1 MKLYGSRK
9 RKKKP
14 VDPAVSTAGTEPKSG
29 GAAGE
34 NASDSKKRKKALRR
48 ALTVIGV
55 IVLVVVGVV
64 VGYSVWEK
72 PPDTADKKIQATP
85 TPTPTPK
92 PTATP
97 SVATPE
103 PSEEPDPDEIIDDF
117 DGALMTDR
125 DDGIYTFLLVGR
137 DHESNST
144 DTVLIGRLDTNDH
157 TINCVNIPRDTMI
170 NISWGSTPKKINAV
184 YPGYSNSGKDPVA
197 GLKTHVKNILGF
209 EVDCY
214 AIVNLKVVEDV
225 INEVG
230 GVDFDVPIDMDY
242 DDGKQHFHVHLKAG
256 EQHLN
261 GYETLGVFRY
271 RYSNT
276 GKSYPRGD
284 LQRIE
289 VQQSLLKA
297 IATQMLSLGNI
308 PNLPN
313 IIQLCLD
320 NVETD
325 LDASNMAFFA
335 RQFLMCS
342 SENITFQ
349 TVPLSSG
356 PGINNISYVCIDVDP
371 WLEMVNE
378 YLNPYKEPVTK
389 SNVNILVSN
398 GSGSNIYSTT
408 GTVAGGYGSF
418 ACNTAGCEL
427 RGKYHA
433 PGAHIM
439 EAAEGEGEGEGT
451 GASAGEGESGN
462 ASAGGET
469 TGGET
474 TGGETAG
481 GETIGGGTTGG
492 DASGGDTS
500 GGDTSGG
507 DASGG
512 NTSGGDTS
520 GGDTSGGDTSGG
532 DTSGGDT
539 SGGDAS
545 GGDASGGDTS
555 GGTAEPPAAGEPSSN
570 PEPQTAPDAGIISGG
585 QNTDS
590 TASE

>member
-9 RKKKP
+9 RKKKTT
-14 VDPAVSTAGTEPKSG
+14 DPAVH
-29 GAAGE
+29 AAGPE
-34 NASDSKKRKKALRR
+34 AASEGAPGEKGSESKKRKKALRR
-48 ALTVIGV
+48 ALTVLGV

-72 PPDTADKKIQATP
+72 PPDTADKKVQATPTP

-92 PTATP
+92 PTTTP
-97 SVATPE
+97 GAATPE
-103 PSEEPDPDEIIDDF
+103 PTDEPDPDEIIDDY
-117 DGALMTDR
+117 DGELMTER
-125 DDGIYTFLLVGR
+125 DDGIYTFMLVGR

-144 DTVLIGRLDTNDH
+144 DTVLIGRLNTNDH

-184 YPGYSNSGKDPVA
+184 YPGYSNSGKDPVE

-225 INEVG
+225 INEIG

-271 RYSNT
+271 RYGNN

-289 VQQSLLKA
+289 VQQSLLKS
-297 IATQMLSLGNI
+297 IASQMLSLGNI

-335 RQFLMCS
+335 RQFLKCS
-342 SENITFQ
+342 SEDITFQ
-349 TVPLSSG
+349 TIPLVSG
-356 PGINNISYVCIDVDP
+356 PGINNISYVCIDVDA

-378 YLNPYKEPVTK
+378 YLNPYNEPVTK

-439 EAAEGEGEGEGT
+439 EPSDGEGEG
-451 GASAGEGESGN
+451 GN
-462 ASAGGET
+462 ASAGGDSSS
-469 TGGET
+469 
-474 TGGETAG
+474 GETAG
-481 GETIGGGTTGG
+481 GET
-492 DASGGDTS
+492 SGGEISGGETS

-507 DASGG
+507 DVSGGNTSGGDTSGGDVSGG

-520 GGDTSGGDTSGG
+520 GGDTSGGDVSGGNTSGGDTSGGNTSGG
-532 DTSGGDT
+532 DTSGGDV
-539 SGGDAS
+539 SGGDT
-545 GGDASGGDTS
+545 SGGDTS
-555 GGTAEPPAAGEPSSN
+555 GGTAEPPAGGETPSN
-570 PEPQTAPDAGIISGG
+570 PEPQAAPDAGIITTSPE
-585 QNTDS
+585 
-590 TASE
+590 SE

>member
-14 VDPAVSTAGTEPKSG
+14 ADPEASPAGAGAKSG
-29 GAAGE
+29 GGP
-34 NASDSKKRKKALRR
+34 SDRKKRKKALRR
-48 ALTVIGV
+48 ALIALGA
-55 IVLVVVGVV
+55 IVLTVVGVV
-64 VGYSVWEK
+64 VAYSIWEK
-72 PPDTADKKIQATP
+72 PPDTADKKVQATEPPASTPRP
-85 TPTPTPK
+85 TPR

-97 SVATPE
+97 GVDEPE
-103 PSEEPDPDEIIDDF
+103 VSEGPDPDEIIDDF
-117 DGALMTDR
+117 DGELITDR

-144 DTVLIGRLDTNDH
+144 DTVLIGRLNTNDH

-225 INEVG
+225 INEIG

-271 RYSNT
+271 RYGNN

-313 IIQLCLD
+313 VIQLCLD

-335 RQFLMCS
+335 RQFLKCS

-349 TVPLSSG
+349 TVPLISG
-356 PGINNISYVCIDVDP
+356 PGINNISYVCIDVDS

-378 YLNPYKEPVTK
+378 YLNPYNEPVTK

-427 RGKYHA
+427 RGSYHA
-433 PGAHIM
+433 PGAHIK
-439 EAAEGEGEGEGT
+439 EASEGEGEGAGT
-451 GASAGEGESGN
+451 GEGESPG
-462 ASAGGET
+462 AGEGTGEGIGEGESPVT
-469 TGGET
+469 GEGTGEGAGTGEIPGGTGGEST
-474 TGGETAG
+474 PAEGEQGQEVPAEPAQGGEAG
-481 GETIGGGTTGG
+481 AGE
-492 DASGGDTS
+492 
-500 GGDTSGG
+500 
-507 DASGG
+507 
-512 NTSGGDTS
+512 
-520 GGDTSGGDTSGG
+520 
-532 DTSGGDT
+532 
-539 SGGDAS
+539 
-545 GGDASGGDTS
+545 
-555 GGTAEPPAAGEPSSN
+555 AEPSAPEQPQPETGPQPEA
-570 PEPQTAPDAGIISGG
+570 EPQPAPDAG
-585 QNTDS
+585 QNVEATV
-590 TASE
+590 ASDTE

>member
-1 MKLYGSRK
+1 MKLYGNRK

-14 VDPAVSTAGTEPKSG
+14 DDPAVSPAGSGAKSG
-29 GAAGE
+29 GGSGAKTPDMGR
-34 NASDSKKRKKALRR
+34 RKKALRR
-48 ALTVIGV
+48 ALIVLGA

-64 VGYSVWEK
+64 VAYSVWEK
-72 PPDTADKKIQATP
+72 PPETADKKVQPTASP
-85 TPTPTPK
+85 TPTPRPK

-97 SVATPE
+97 NVDEPE
-103 PSEEPDPDEIIDDF
+103 PSPDPDEIIDDF
-117 DGALMTDR
+117 DGALVTER

-144 DTVLIGRLDTNDH
+144 DTVILGRLDTNDH

-184 YPGYSNSGKDPVA
+184 YPGYSNSGKDPIA

-209 EVDCY
+209 DVDCY
-214 AIVNLKVVEDV
+214 AVVNLRVVEDV

-242 DDGKQHFHVHLKAG
+242 DDGKQYFHIHLKSG
-256 EQHLN
+256 YQHLN

-271 RYSNT
+271 RYGNN
-276 GKSYPRGD
+276 GNSYPRGD

-297 IATQMLSLGNI
+297 IASQMLSLGNI

-313 IIQLCLD
+313 IIQLCVD

-342 SENITFQ
+342 SDNITFQ
-349 TVPLSSG
+349 TVPLISG

-398 GSGSNIYSTT
+398 GSGSNIWSTT

-427 RGKYHA
+427 RGSYHA
-433 PGAHIM
+433 PGAHIK
-439 EAAEGEGEGEGT
+439 EAVEGEGETAG
-451 GASAGEGESGN
+451 AGES
-462 ASAGGET
+462 
-469 TGGET
+469 
-474 TGGETAG
+474 GGETAG
-481 GETIGGGTTGG
+481 AGETGGETSGTGETAGAGETGGEGVAGGGSTPAEGG
-492 DASGGDTS
+492 QGQELP
-500 GGDTSGG
+500 
-507 DASGG
+507 
-512 NTSGGDTS
+512 
-520 GGDTSGGDTSGG
+520 
-532 DTSGGDT
+532 
-539 SGGDAS
+539 
-545 GGDASGGDTS
+545 
-555 GGTAEPPAAGEPSSN
+555 AEPAPGGETGAGESEPSAPAQ
-570 PEPQTAPDAGIISGG
+570 PEPQPPQPEPEPQPQPDAGGGPAEQNVEAALPSG
-585 QNTDS
+585 T
-590 TASE
+590 E